1 MLRARRGLDS
11 VEKTGIVLRGWFVN
25 YNFLRPHSALNGKTP
40 AQMAGID
47 LNLDD
52 RWESLID
59 LATKWQAD
67 KKHSAEV

>member
-1 MLRARRGLDS
+1 MLRARCGLDS
-11 VEKTGIVLRGWFVN
+11 VEKTSIILKGWFVY

-52 RWESLID
+52 RWES
-59 LATKWQAD
+59 K
-67 KKHSAEV
+67 